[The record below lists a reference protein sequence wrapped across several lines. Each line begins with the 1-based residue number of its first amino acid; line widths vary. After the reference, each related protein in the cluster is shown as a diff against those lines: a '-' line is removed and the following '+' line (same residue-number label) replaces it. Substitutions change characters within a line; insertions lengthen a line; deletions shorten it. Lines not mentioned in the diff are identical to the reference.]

1 MSLCRTRVRQARSH
15 ARTYTHM
22 RTQTTHTHTHLILSD
37 ALGALMEL
45 VIDACR
51 LCLLLPPQLYVHVCQ
66 FMQDVSTLVDACR
79 LCLLLPPQ
87 LYR

>member
-1 MSLCRTRVRQARSH
+1 MH
-15 ARTYTHM
+15 ARTHTCTHKPN
-22 RTQTTHTHTHLILSD
+22 THTHTHLILSD
-37 ALGALMEL
+37 ALGALLEL

-66 FMQDVSTLVDACR
+66 FMQDVSTLVDARR